1 MRSNWDGGGSSN
13 VFSTISQVDEGYDLV
28 WWGRCIGK
36 EGQKA
41 VLLGE
46 DLDFSPES
54 DLEQASRRHHLCS
67 LLQKALVDK
76 HIKHL
81 KMFWPFPTWQIEIG
95 LSFSSAIVLLFQL
108 TIYQSL
114 PWLCRSSRY
123 CPSFFSYCFF
133 LLSKVCF
140 LFLCGLRFTFVWQSI
155 KRRRMIHAFLLI
167 LLQPF
172 SLMPFRWLLYFSLIF
187 QSYLFKFCVGKGQ
200 FLLFSI
206 HSFLMKLFLFSR
218 LHSRCCES
226 LFPKEAAA
234 KCQASLRCQVSKVLH
249 PLGLAIST
257 HWGHV

>member
-1 MRSNWDGGGSSN
+1 MKVMIWC
-13 VFSTISQVDEGYDLV
+13 DEAV
-28 WWGRCIGK
+28 ASGRK
-36 EGQKA
+36 VRRQ
-41 VLLGE
+41 LLGE

-81 KMFWPFPTWQIEIG
+81 QMFWPFPTWQIEIG

-123 CPSFFSYCFF
+123 CPSFFCSFF
-133 LLSKVCF
+133 LLSKVHF

-187 QSYLFKFCVGKGQ
+187 QTYLFKFCVGKGQ

>member
-1 MRSNWDGGGSSN
+1 MAVVVQTYFRQSHKWMK
-13 VFSTISQVDEGYDLV
+13 VMIWCDEAV
-28 WWGRCIGK
+28 ASGRK
-36 EGQKA
+36 VRRQ
-41 VLLGE
+41 LLGE

-133 LLSKVCF
+133 LSFKSALSF
-140 LFLCGLRFTFVWQSI
+140 PLWSPLFFRLTVNKKTKNDPCVPFNLTSTFFVDALPLDSLFFT
-155 KRRRMIHAFLLI
+155 
-167 LLQPF
+167 
-172 SLMPFRWLLYFSLIF
+172 YFSIL
-187 QSYLFKFCVGKGQ
+187 
-200 FLLFSI
+200 SI
-206 HSFLMKLFLFSR
+206 
-218 LHSRCCES
+218 
-226 LFPKEAAA
+226 
-234 KCQASLRCQVSKVLH
+234 
-249 PLGLAIST
+249 
-257 HWGHV
+257 